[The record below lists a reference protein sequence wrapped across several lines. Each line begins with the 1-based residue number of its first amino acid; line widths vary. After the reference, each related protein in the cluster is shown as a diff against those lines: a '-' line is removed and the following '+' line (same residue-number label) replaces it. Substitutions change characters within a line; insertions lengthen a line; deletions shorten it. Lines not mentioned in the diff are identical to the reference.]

1 MVPKKSEN
9 TIIPQNFQRG
19 EPKNGQHGII
29 KFKYPQCQLKG
40 KGVDLDMCHHIEKN
54 RVMI

>member
-9 TIIPQNFQRG
+9 IIIPQNFQRG